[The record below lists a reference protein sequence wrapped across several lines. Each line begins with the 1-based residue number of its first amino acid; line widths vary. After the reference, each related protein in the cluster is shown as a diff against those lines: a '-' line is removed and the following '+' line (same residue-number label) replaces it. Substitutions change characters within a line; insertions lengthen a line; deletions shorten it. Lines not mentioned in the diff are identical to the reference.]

1 MKTITK
7 VFEKVKTRIKA
18 RPKITIQTLTKYAVI
33 FATMVL
39 FANAKMI
46 GGLSPF
52 SLGFFV
58 GLVFAKQNMFVIA
71 PLYVLA
77 ALTGDFSTNSLIFAI
92 SPIIVLSVVYI
103 IFYRMSR
110 SVGLAVLT
118 VASLVSM
125 IPYMVITLI
134 ATDAYLTVFLNVL
147 LTVFFAYCSQ
157 IGLYALLLRGVNFR
171 LSLDELVSLSTLLLA
186 VSLSL
191 FSNPIFG
198 FNLFFVF
205 FCFVTLFL
213 TFSFPPSIT
222 LLASVIMGLGGT
234 LVSGDISLVAVC
246 VLLSA
251 TSVVL
256 KDFTKY
262 ASALGIIL
270 VDSLLALYV
279 GIVSFDYFQLIAVA
293 VGVALFLLV
302 PRTIMQTLAAAL
314 GGLNSG
320 RASRTIV
327 NQNRVELSSKLQNV
341 SRVFWNMSALL
352 SSSNP
357 SAERYKP
364 DKLAESIACS
374 YCTNCADHESCF
386 SALGTDTRGVLL
398 PMVEASLSRN
408 KVTILDMP
416 PFITSRCSHMQGL
429 VNTINHTG
437 EKAKH
442 ELGSL
447 NDTTESRMLIS
458 EQFGGVSVVLDTLAK
473 DIKKRVSFSPD
484 REAKITR
491 ELARHNIIAKEVVV
505 YGDGKGCQVT
515 LVVREGDTN
524 KLVLDKLVSN
534 ALGCKMERVPQELT
548 TRDAHH
554 QTGEWRIVQ
563 LQTAPLYN
571 VAFGIAERKRE
582 TEDVSGD
589 SKIITNLSD
598 GKQLIALCDGMG
610 SGKNALNSS
619 ATAIALIEN
628 FFRAG
633 FESPLVLSLIN
644 RMLALR
650 NSDDY
655 STLDLV
661 VVDRMTG
668 ELDLVKMGA
677 ADSFIVHGEE
687 IQVIESGTPP
697 VGILDK
703 ITPITMRITMQDTD
717 MVVLVSDGICD
728 NLTSDGVA
736 AVIERTNSL
745 NPQTLADAL
754 ITEAVARGATDDCTA
769 VVFRLVTKV

>member
-1 MKTITK
+1 
-7 VFEKVKTRIKA
+7 
-18 RPKITIQTLTKYAVI
+18 
-33 FATMVL
+33 
-39 FANAKMI
+39 
-46 GGLSPF
+46 
-52 SLGFFV
+52 
-58 GLVFAKQNMFVIA
+58 
-71 PLYVLA
+71 
-77 ALTGDFSTNSLIFAI
+77 
-92 SPIIVLSVVYI
+92 
-103 IFYRMSR
+103 
-110 SVGLAVLT
+110 
-118 VASLVSM
+118 
-125 IPYMVITLI
+125 
-134 ATDAYLTVFLNVL
+134 
-147 LTVFFAYCSQ
+147 
-157 IGLYALLLRGVNFR
+157 
-171 LSLDELVSLSTLLLA
+171 
-186 VSLSL
+186 
-191 FSNPIFG
+191 
-198 FNLFFVF
+198 FFVF
-205 FCFVTLFL
+205 FGFVILFL

-222 LLASVIMGLGGT
+222 LLGSVIIGLGGT

-246 VLLSA
+246 ILLSA

-256 KDFTKY
+256 KEFTKY
-262 ASALGIIL
+262 ASALGMIL
-270 VDSLLALYV
+270 VDTLLALYV
-279 GIVSFDYFQLIAVA
+279 GISSFDYFQLIALT
-293 VGVALFLLV
+293 VGLILFLCI
-302 PRTIMQTLAAAL
+302 PRNVVQTLAAAL
-314 GGLNSG
+314 GGLNGG

-341 SRVFWNMSALL
+341 SRVFWNMSSLL

-357 SAERYKP
+357 TAERYKP

-374 YCTNCADHESCF
+374 YCSNCADCESCF

-398 PMVEASLSRN
+398 PMVEASLTRN

-442 ELGSL
+442 ELGNL
-447 NDTTESRMLIS
+447 KDTTESRMLIS

-491 ELARHNIIAKEVVV
+491 ELARHNIIANEVVV
-505 YGDGKGCQVT
+505 YGECKGCQVT
-515 LVVREGDTN
+515 LAVREGDTN
-524 KLVLDKLVSN
+524 KLVLDKLVSA
-534 ALGCKMERVPQELT
+534 ALGIKMERVPQELALDEA
-548 TRDAHH
+548 RKY
-554 QTGEWRIVQ
+554 QTGEWRIVH
-563 LQTAPLYN
+563 LQSAPLYN

-582 TEDVSGD
+582 TEEVSGD

-598 GKQLIALCDGMG
+598 GKMLIALCDGMG
-610 SGKNALNSS
+610 SGEGAMNSS

-633 FESPLVLSLIN
+633 FESPLVLSLVN

-677 ADSFIVHGEE
+677 SDSFIVHGEE

-703 ITPITMRITMQDTD
+703 ISPVTMRITLQDTD
-717 MVVLVSDGICD
+717 MAVLVSDGICD
-728 NLTSDGVA
+728 TLSSDGVA
-736 AVIERTNSL
+736 TVIESTNSL

-754 ITEAVARGATDDCTA
+754 ISAAVTQGAQDDCTA
-769 VVFRLVTKV
+769 VVFRLVVKP